1 MSGSGTGTPVS
12 GWVGAILS
20 GGSTDYALIRALLG
34 VSIAEIPDATV
45 ILEPFLPSAEAV
57 VKAGITN
64 YAALTGDNLI
74 HLRSGAAALCA
85 ALLCQ
90 EMERADAQS
99 FTVGSYSERGST
111 VDWRG
116 KASAL
121 LAQARAD
128 LAAITTRTWTRRT
141 LVALAGPTRSG
152 SNVPAEIEQWVER
165 VVPRF
170 VDWVEEGGEDD
181 D

>member
-1 MSGSGTGTPVS
+1 VILTGGT
-12 GWVGAILS
+12 
-20 GGSTDYALIRALLG
+20 TDYNLVRALLG
-34 VSIAEIPDATV
+34 VSTTEIPDAMV

-57 VKAGITN
+57 VKAGMAS

-74 HLRSGAAALCA
+74 HLRSGTAELCA

-90 EMERADAQS
+90 EMERSDAQS
-99 FTVGSYSERGST
+99 FTVGQYTERGSA

-121 LAQARAD
+121 LAQARAS
-128 LAAITTRTWTRRT
+128 LAAISTRTWTRRT
-141 LVALAGPTRSG
+141 AVALAGPTRSG
-152 SNVPAEIEQWVER
+152 SNVPAEIEQWVEK

-170 VDWVEEGGEDD
+170 VNWVETGGEDD
-181 D
+181 H